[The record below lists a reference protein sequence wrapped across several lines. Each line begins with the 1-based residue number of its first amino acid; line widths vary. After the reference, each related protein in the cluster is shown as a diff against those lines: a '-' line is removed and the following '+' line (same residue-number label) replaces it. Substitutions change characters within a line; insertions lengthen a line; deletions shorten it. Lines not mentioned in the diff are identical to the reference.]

1 MGYVSIDVNFFTWGR
16 SAHVNLQRSSDQFCS
31 LAFTLSNLY
40 FTFCAYRHDFQ
51 PTVWERCGTQSRTGW
66 LVSFVLAMLPLL
78 ARLVQSVRRYAD
90 SKLITHL
97 INVSQPYCTI
107 CRKEKKAEEF
117 TICVQAGKYGAG
129 IIYYFFYYF
138 WRHHGECIMI

>member
-1 MGYVSIDVNFFTWGR
+1 
-16 SAHVNLQRSSDQFCS
+16 
-31 LAFTLSNLY
+31 
-40 FTFCAYRHDFQ
+40 
-51 PTVWERCGTQSRTGW
+51 

-97 INVSQPYCTI
+97 IN
-107 CRKEKKAEEF
+107 
-117 TICVQAGKYGAG
+117 AGKYGSG

-138 WRHHGECIMI
+138 WRHHGVTDRSGSFVLWCLFATTYSIYACTWDFLMDWSFFKPHSRYPLLRSDLVYPNEIPVRNRLEVCHFAF